1 MPPNRYTITMLHVQ
15 VHVDIRHTFILNLFE
30 LIAMQM
36 MVPVMFQ
43 VWLDEDEEIF
53 WIGLNG
59 FDIFDKIIMEIMM
72 EVLKLKRNSIAY
84 GLFGW

>member
-1 MPPNRYTITMLHVQ
+1 MLHVQ

-36 MVPVMFQ
+36 MVPVMLQ

-59 FDIFDKIIMEIMM
+59 LDIFEKIIMEIMM

>member
-1 MPPNRYTITMLHVQ
+1 MLHVQ

-43 VWLDEDEEIF
+43 VWLDEDEGIF

-59 FDIFDKIIMEIMM
+59 FDIFEKIIMEIMM